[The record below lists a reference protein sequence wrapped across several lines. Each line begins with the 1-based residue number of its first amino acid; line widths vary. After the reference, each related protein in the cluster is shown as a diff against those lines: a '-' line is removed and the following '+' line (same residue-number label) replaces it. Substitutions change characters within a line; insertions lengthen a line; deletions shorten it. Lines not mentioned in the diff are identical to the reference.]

1 MTGAQI
7 ITSRDEMQTRGTGS
21 SKTTERLS
29 FPAETIRMDSLFFET
44 RVLVS
49 MNVRR
54 PYAPVF

>member
-7 ITSRDEMQTRGTGS
+7 ITSRGEMQTRGTAT

-44 RVLVS
+44 EVLVPIE
-49 MNVRR
+49 RL
-54 PYAPVF
+54 ATTCPVF